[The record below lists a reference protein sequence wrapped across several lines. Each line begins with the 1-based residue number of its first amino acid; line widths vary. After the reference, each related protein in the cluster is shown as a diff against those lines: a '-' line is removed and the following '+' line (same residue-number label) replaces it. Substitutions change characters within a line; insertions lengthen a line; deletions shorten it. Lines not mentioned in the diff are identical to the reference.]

1 MDFLDLDPIA
11 RVAGTATMPGSKSI
25 SNRVLL
31 LAALARGETVVHDAL
46 DADDTRVMLAALRA
60 LGVAA
65 MSGSS
70 PEIRIQGCGGAFP
83 VRSADLFLGNDYPR
97 QDEHRSPNRTFINR
111 RGHRFEQV
119 NLGISH
125 DFDRQG
131 VPIPSIS
138 TTTKP
143 SSASDCA
150 SPRATEKLRPPT
162 LPVCGPG

>member
-83 VRSADLFLGNDYPR
+83 VRSADLFLGNDWLARRPDLLEVYPYHLHLQNFIEIFRR
-97 QDEHRSPNRTFINR
+97 QY
-111 RGHRFEQV
+111 
-119 NLGISH
+119 
-125 DFDRQG
+125 RQHEG
-131 VPIPSIS
+131 
-138 TTTKP
+138 
-143 SSASDCA
+143 
-150 SPRATEKLRPPT
+150 RL
-162 LPVCGPG
+162 